1 MALSFNFNPFTGNFD
16 QISTVTIS
24 GTPNGL
30 SIDANQVLSL
40 ALASTSTTGA
50 LSSTDWNTFNSAA
63 SAVTSATSANT
74 PNTIVKRDASG
85 NFAASDLTI
94 AQADTVASGTLAI
107 GTVNASI
114 INIGR
119 SGATVNIQGTTIFEN
134 STTLNVSNPVINVNT
149 AGGVGSGSSSG
160 INIEENSI
168 VTGYAL
174 TSGDRNSWQFKAP
187 NTAGI
192 ATITP
197 GTSGI
202 TLAGS
207 ITNGTNSGTN
217 TGDVTLSTAN
227 GLSLSGQALSLALSS
242 SSTTGALSSTDWST
256 FNSKQAAGN
265 YITAL
270 TGDVTASG
278 PGSAAATLATVNSN
292 VGSYTNASIT
302 VNAKGLVTAASS
314 GTAPVTSLTV
324 NSSNGFAGTSS
335 GGTTP
340 ALTLSTT
347 VTGILYGN
355 GTSMAAAVAGNFPTL
370 NQNTTG
376 TAANITATSNS
387 TLTTLSAL
395 SLPYSQVTG
404 GPSGTVTSF
413 AFTNQDNVT
422 GTVTNA
428 TSTPTLA
435 LAPTSSTP
443 AASSFA
449 SWDANKNLNANNL
462 IEGYTTTVTAAGTT
476 TLVVGSTYQ
485 QYFTGTSTQTVVLP
499 VTSTLVLG
507 QQFQIINNSTG
518 VVTVESSG
526 ANVIQAMA
534 AGTQLTVTVISTSL
548 TTAAAWNAVYVSGI
562 AAVINPTQQ
571 TFTSGS
577 GTYTTPSG
585 VQYIRV
591 RMVGSGGGGAGGG
604 NSGGG
609 TGGGNGNSSTF
620 GSSLLTANGGSGGAF
635 GGGQGGAPGLA
646 SISAPAHGTA
656 STGGYGMPST
666 YTGTATFNQG
676 GNGGASFFGGGG
688 YGGYANSV
696 GTAGLAYGS
705 GGGGGATAQ
714 TNVPSGPGG
723 GAGGYV
729 EAIIPSP
736 SSTYSYSVG
745 AGVGGG
751 SAGTNGFA
759 GGASAGGYIEVTEYY
774 TNYQVGTTTSVGANL
789 VLAGPAS
796 GSNANPTFRSLV
808 TADMPAIIAARYYGA
823 TTTIGTSFTTIKYPT
838 VVYDTASAYNTST
851 GVYTAPVAGLYRV
864 TCVLLGPNISVTAG
878 SGAVAS
884 VFINGTQ
891 NSDLWNWYFDVN
903 ATQRYGGNGSVTILC
918 NASDSITIQMLQPSS
933 GAIDVTNSY
942 RDYFSIEY
950 LGAE

>member
-168 VTGYAL
+168 ATGYAL

-413 AFTNQDNVT
+413 SFTNQDNVT

-548 TTAAAWNAVYVSGI
+548 TTAAAWNAVYVLGI

-571 TFTSGS
+571 IFSVGT

-591 RMVGSGGGGAGGG
+591 RMVGAGGGGAGGG
-604 NSGGG
+604 NAGGG

-635 GGGQGGAPGLA
+635 GGGQGGAPGSA

-656 STGGYGMPST
+656 GYGGYGMPST
-666 YTGTATFNQG
+666 YTGTATYNQG

-688 YGGYANSV
+688 YGGYANSA
-696 GTAGLAYGS
+696 GTAGPAYGS
-705 GGGGGATAQ
+705 GGGGGATGLA
-714 TNVPSGPGG
+714 NVPSGAGG

-745 AGVGGG
+745 VVGGG
-751 SAGTNGFA
+751 GSGGTNGFA
-759 GGASAGGYIEVTEYY
+759 GGAGGGGYIEVTEYY
-774 TNYQVGTTTSVGANL
+774 
-789 VLAGPAS
+789 
-796 GSNANPTFRSLV
+796 R
-808 TADMPAIIAARYYGA
+808 
-823 TTTIGTSFTTIKYPT
+823 
-838 VVYDTASAYNTST
+838 
-851 GVYTAPVAGLYRV
+851 
-864 TCVLLGPNISVTAG
+864 
-878 SGAVAS
+878 
-884 VFINGTQ
+884 
-891 NSDLWNWYFDVN
+891 
-903 ATQRYGGNGSVTILC
+903 
-918 NASDSITIQMLQPSS
+918 
-933 GAIDVTNSY
+933 
-942 RDYFSIEY
+942 
-950 LGAE
+950 